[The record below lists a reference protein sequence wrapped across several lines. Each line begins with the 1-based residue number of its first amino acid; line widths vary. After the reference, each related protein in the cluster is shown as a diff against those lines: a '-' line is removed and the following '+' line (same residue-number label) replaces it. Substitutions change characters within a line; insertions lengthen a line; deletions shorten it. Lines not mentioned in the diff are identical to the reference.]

1 VTGARLRVL
10 GVLGLTL
17 ITSVCFV
24 SIKAG
29 LAHAPPLYFGGLRAM
44 IGGFSLLLLA
54 RAVGRPLFPA
64 RGLWLG
70 TLVLALT
77 TTTIT
82 YGGMFLSPGRT
93 GAGIASV
100 LGNVQPL
107 VTVVLAAIL
116 LNERVTGAKAV
127 ALLLGLS
134 GVALVAYPGFQAS
147 GAGFGVGSLLA
158 LSASAGAATGSVIA
172 KRLEL
177 RAELLAVTG
186 WQFVLGSAP
195 LLAAAAVLEPVER
208 VTWTV
213 EFITILLFL
222 ALVGTAFTT
231 AAWFWLLERDD
242 VGRLSL
248 ILFVIPVLGLVLAMA
263 IFGER
268 ITPGQTLGALL
279 IAVGTLAVLRA
290 ARGAGTS
297 R

>member
-1 VTGARLRVL
+1 
-10 GVLGLTL
+10 
-17 ITSVCFV
+17 
-24 SIKAG
+24 
-29 LAHAPPLYFGGLRAM
+29 
-44 IGGFSLLLLA
+44 
-54 RAVGRPLFPA
+54 
-64 RGLWLG
+64 
-70 TLVLALT
+70 
-77 TTTIT
+77 
-82 YGGMFLSPGRT
+82 
-93 GAGIASV
+93 V

-127 ALLLGLS
+127 ALLLGLA
-134 GVALVAYPGFQAS
+134 GVALVAYPGFQGS

-208 VTWTV
+208 VTWNV
-213 EFITILLFL
+213 EFFTILLFL

-268 ITPGQTLGALL
+268 ITPVQVLGALL
-279 IAVGTLAVLRA
+279 IAAGTLAVLRA
-290 ARGAGTS
+290 ARGTGTS
-297 R
+297 RRAIEAV